1 MTTIWGVWEVVL
13 KSSVSISFMRFTF
26 YQELKDVGQYKNKQ
40 YTYKEISHISI
51 GISSK
56 KKINQ
61 EIKWRMAWGLAG
73 LL

>member
-1 MTTIWGVWEVVL
+1 M
-13 KSSVSISFMRFTF
+13 KFTF